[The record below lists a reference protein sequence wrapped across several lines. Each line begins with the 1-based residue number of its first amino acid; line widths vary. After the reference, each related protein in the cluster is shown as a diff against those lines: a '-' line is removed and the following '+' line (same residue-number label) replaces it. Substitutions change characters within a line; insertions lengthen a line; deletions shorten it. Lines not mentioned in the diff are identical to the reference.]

1 MRRVLYLMPLFWIL
15 NSCTTEGSQIE
26 DVSLDEARL
35 QLKSEMK
42 ATLDERI
49 KGKEILKENYLS
61 KVLDRSEFKV
71 NDVKRSDETAKV
83 QVEIKTIPLK
93 VREALI
99 DIMAKLDPAQENN
112 FNVPDALSL
121 ISKQLGVD
129 SSVSMP
135 LQKLILLKKETVWKA
150 QLPKPQVLTKPEALT
165 K

>member
-1 MRRVLYLMPLFWIL
+1 MPRIFFLMPFLWIL
-15 NSCTTEGSQIE
+15 NACTTESSQIE
-26 DVSLDEARL
+26 DVSLDEARF
-35 QLKSEMK
+35 QLKTEMK
-42 ATLDERI
+42 AVLDERM

-83 QVEIKTIPLK
+83 QIEIKTIPLK
-93 VREALI
+93 VREALT
-99 DIMAKLDPAQENN
+99 DIMVKLDPAQENN

-129 SSVSMP
+129 PSASFQI
-135 LQKLILLKKETVWKA
+135 QKLILLKKDAIWKV
-150 QLPKPQVLTKPEALT
+150 QSPKPQALT

>member
-1 MRRVLYLMPLFWIL
+1 MRRVFFLLPLLWIL

-35 QLKSEMK
+35 QFKSEIK

-71 NDVKRSDETAKV
+71 NDVKKTADTAKV
-83 QVEIKTIPLK
+83 QVEIKTVPLK
-93 VREALI
+93 VREALT
-99 DIMAKLDPAQENN
+99 DIMVKLDPAQENN
-112 FNVPDALSL
+112 FNVPDALSM

-129 SSVSMP
+129 SSAN
-135 LQKLILLKKETVWKA
+135 LQIQKIILLKKETVWKA
-150 QLPKPQVLTKPEALT
+150 QAPKPQALT

>member
-1 MRRVLYLMPLFWIL
+1 MRKLFGLVSLLWIL
-15 NSCTTEGSQIE
+15 NACTTEGSQIE

-35 QLKSEMK
+35 QLRTELK

-71 NDVKRSDETAKV
+71 NEVKKTDDFAKV
-83 QVEIKTIPLK
+83 QVEIKTVPLK
-93 VREALI
+93 VRDTLT
-99 DIMAKLDPAQENN
+99 DIMAKLDAAQENN
-112 FNVPDALSL
+112 FNVPDALSM

-129 SSVSMP
+129 SSAN
-135 LQKLILLKKETVWKA
+135 LQIQKLILLKKETVWKA
-150 QLPKPQVLTKPEALT
+150 QASKPQALT